1 MMDAKFKW
9 QSIFKIPEALRLGHD
24 EARAELVRAT
34 SMPGRIGEAAGRV
47 ARLCLPHFEREEE
60 MVFPVFGVL
69 RELESGKVR
78 PEMAE
83 ILPLVSNFKAWH
95 DSLDYQHQAI
105 TSAIHAL
112 LLASHKEYNREIAEF
127 AYGMRVHERLEDEV
141 IYPMVP
147 VIGRYVQERLEI

>member
-9 QSIFKIPEALRLGHD
+9 QSIYKMPEALRLGHD

-83 ILPLVSNFKAWH
+83 ILPLVSTFKAWH
-95 DSLDYQHQAI
+95 DSLEYQHQAI
-105 TSAIHAL
+105 TAAIHAL
-112 LLASHKEYNREIAEF
+112 LLACHKENSREFAEF
-127 AYGMRVHERLEDEV
+127 AYCMRVHERLEDEI

>member
-9 QSIFKIPEALRLGHD
+9 QSIFRIPEALRLGHD

-34 SMPGRIGEAAGRV
+34 SMPGRIGEAAGRL

-60 MVFPVFGVL
+60 MAFPVFGVL
-69 RELESGKVR
+69 RELATGKVR

-83 ILPLVSNFKAWH
+83 ILPLVSTFKAWH
-95 DSLDYQHQAI
+95 DSFESQHQSI

-112 LLASHKEYNREIAEF
+112 LLVSHKENNREIAEF

-147 VIGRYVQERLEI
+147 VIGRYVQERLGI